1 LYKNNKG
8 KKAVPKKAQVMTIEE
23 KPGKQFPDLESAQ
36 LAALPFFAESLQSL
50 IREMLESGELILV
63 NNKIIPAEEKP

>member
-1 LYKNNKG
+1 
-8 KKAVPKKAQVMTIEE
+8 VPKRPQILTIEE
-23 KPGKQFPDLESAQ
+23 MPGKQFPDLESAQ
-36 LAALPFFAESLQSL
+36 RAALPFFAESLQGL